1 MNNTKLLSLFT
12 YTAVT
17 GNIVFILWIMFN
29 AMDEGFKGTLPEKAS
44 MIGLIGLLALNST
57 LIANKAWNRSVTNGE
72 K

>member
-12 YTAVT
+12 YAAVT